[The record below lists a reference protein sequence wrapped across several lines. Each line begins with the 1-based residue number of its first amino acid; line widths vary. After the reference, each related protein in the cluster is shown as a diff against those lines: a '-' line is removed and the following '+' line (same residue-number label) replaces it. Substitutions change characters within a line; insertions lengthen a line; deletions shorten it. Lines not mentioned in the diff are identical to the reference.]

1 MSVKAMRRRLRGKPI
16 RDPKTKKVVGY
27 ELPDLKTI
35 ELLWHSMGCVST
47 GKEEGQVQV
56 NVSSPSMIQ
65 DREDANAAMELLKE
79 KRRQLEQ
86 QRKPATIDV
95 TAVEVGTA

>member
-1 MSVKAMRRRLRGKPI
+1 MAPAGKPI
-16 RDPKTKKVVGY
+16 RDPKTKKVIGY

-35 ELLWHSMGCVST
+35 ELLWHSMGRLSA

-65 DREDANAAMELLKE
+65 DREDAIAAMQLLAERRRELA
-79 KRRQLEQ
+79 KRKAIE
-86 QRKPATIDV
+86 T
-95 TAVEVGTA
+95 TAIEVGTA